1 MLTALEVLGVLAF
14 AASGI
19 IEAARKKLDVFG
31 VVLIAGI
38 AAFGGG
44 TIRDLLLG
52 KTTFFWMQNEQ
63 WVWLIIGVGVITPLF
78 FRARHIEIT
87 QRAME
92 WPDAIGLGLFATTG
106 AQLALDA
113 GLSPL
118 MAALMA
124 VITAVFG
131 GIIRDVLVNEI
142 PRAVNDHQP
151 YALMA
156 FGGAWILW
164 SLEELQVENTIAITS
179 TALLIIA
186 VRFMAIIFKWKLPA
200 WRL

>member
-1 MLTALEVLGVLAF
+1 MLAVLELLGVLAF

-118 MAALMA
+118 MAAIMA

-131 GIIRDVLVNEI
+131 GIFRDVLVNEI

-164 SLEELQVENTIAITS
+164 GLEELQVEDTIAITS

>member
-78 FRARHIEIT
+78 F
-87 QRAME
+87 
-92 WPDAIGLGLFATTG
+92 
-106 AQLALDA
+106 
-113 GLSPL
+113 
-118 MAALMA
+118 
-124 VITAVFG
+124 
-131 GIIRDVLVNEI
+131 
-142 PRAVNDHQP
+142 
-151 YALMA
+151 
-156 FGGAWILW
+156 
-164 SLEELQVENTIAITS
+164 
-179 TALLIIA
+179 
-186 VRFMAIIFKWKLPA
+186 
-200 WRL
+200 